1 MYCTVYSSTKIVKNL
16 KNIIYFCNTEK
27 GASGGAK
34 IIYHHSEIINNL
46 KNFTSQVIHI
56 RKKKTAKWTSSIRKR
71 LNISSNSE
79 TGWQANE
86 IEALKNF
93 KYNWFSN
100 KVSIKQNLNFNQNTD
115 FVILPEIHAHLAEDL
130 LIKKKI
136 KYAIFVQNGYSISF
150 TNNEKKLNK
159 AYSNASFILSYSDDI
174 TNCVKLTFPKLK
186 TKIIKIKISI
196 QSTGKDNVKK
206 KKKLITYMSRKLPQ
220 HSFHV
225 VSFLKKNLPK
235 EWSLKDLNNIS
246 EKEVYKNLLNSKI
259 FLAFSNLEGLGLPP
273 LEAALAGNY
282 VIGYTGEGGKDYW
295 KKPIFTEIYSGDI
308 RNFVKQ
314 VIKKISEINM
324 NKSQRLNQYKK
335 ILKEFSKTNEILHIK
350 KFLKEI

>member
-34 IIYHHSEIINNL
+34 IIYRHSEIINNL

-86 IEALKNF
+86 IESLKNF

-100 KVSIKQNLNFNQNTD
+100 KVSIKQNLNFNRNTD

-196 QSTGKDNVKK
+196 KSTEKNNVKK

-220 HSFHV
+220 HSFYV
-225 VSFLKKNLPK
+225 VSFLKKHLPK

-335 ILKEFSKTNEILHIK
+335 ILKEFSKANEISHIK